1 MLFLSGETDGVS
13 SSSDVLFLSGDTHL
27 WGFVFLKRGMV
38 ERREAAVSTSFPPCQ
53 FWHVA
58 IRTLHFFGIEKAR
71 GLLKTKKVFDRYCIV
86 DHNVILYPFHY
97 RA

>member
-58 IRTLHFFGIEKAR
+58 IRLHTGGGQSK
-71 GLLKTKKVFDRYCIV
+71 LLLRLQACRVNWLRWTQV
-86 DHNVILYPFHY
+86 
-97 RA
+97 